1 MTRSLVTVV
10 IPVHNGER
18 FLAEAI
24 ESALGQT
31 HRPVEV
37 IVVDDG
43 STDGSAAVAESYPE
57 VRLIRAENGGPGAA
71 RNLGVA
77 AARGDAVA
85 NLDADDL
92 MVPERIERQLE
103 AVAAGADVVL
113 SREEYRLEDGVEL
126 PDWVT
131 ARRAPIS
138 DGRQV
143 YSPMTF
149 LASRAALERIGPF
162 ADMRYGED
170 TDWAMRAFEAGLN
183 IVCLDEP
190 LLIRRFHGG
199 NATYDFEA
207 TRGALFSTM
216 RARVARKRA

>member
-103 AVAAGADVVL
+103 AAAAGADVVL
-113 SREEYRLEDGVEL
+113 SSEEHRLEDGAEL
-126 PDWVT
+126 PEWVT
-131 ARRAPIS
+131 APRAPIS
-138 DGRQV
+138 DGRPV
-143 YSPMTF
+143 YHPMTF

-170 TDWAMRAFEAGLN
+170 TDWALRAFEAGLN
-183 IVCLDEP
+183 VVCLDEP
-190 LLIRRFHGG
+190 LLVRRFHGG

-207 TRGALFSTM
+207 TRGALFSTL
-216 RARVARKRA
+216 RARVERKRA

>member
-1 MTRSLVTVV
+1 MAPSLVTIL
-10 IPVHNGER
+10 IPVYNGER

-24 ESALGQT
+24 ESALDQT
-31 HRPVEV
+31 HEPLEV

-43 STDGSAAVAESYPE
+43 STDGSAAVAESYPD
-57 VRLIRAENGGPGAA
+57 VRLIRTENGGPGAA
-71 RNLGVA
+71 RNLGIA

-92 MVPERIERQLE
+92 MVPERIEHQLE

-113 SREEYRLEDGVEL
+113 SGEEHRLEDGVGL
-126 PDWVT
+126 PEWVT
-131 ARRAPIS
+131 APRAPIS
-138 DGRQV
+138 AGRAL

-149 LASRAALERIGPF
+149 LATRAALERIGPF

-183 IVCLDEP
+183 VVCLDER
-190 LLIRRFHGG
+190 LLVRRFHGG

-207 TRGALFSTM
+207 TRGVVFSTL
-216 RARVARKRA
+216 RARAARKRA